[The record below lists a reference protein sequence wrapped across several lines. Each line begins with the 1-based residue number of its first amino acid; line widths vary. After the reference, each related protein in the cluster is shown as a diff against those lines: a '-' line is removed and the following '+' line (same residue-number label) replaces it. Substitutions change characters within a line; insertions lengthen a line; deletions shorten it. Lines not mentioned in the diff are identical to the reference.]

1 MQTPKNVKFIGRTT
15 DFSGKTLWEI
25 LGNLKNNGVGRLV
38 QRQMF
43 NRYPEP
49 SYYRIIKVDALP
61 LPSAEDDKD
70 WKRRHYY
77 YYDKSLR
84 KCRVWVEKVF
94 RGRHYPA
101 LIEIEAVSYKPDYR
115 LIPRAEE
122 AKLKAA
128 VAATPLRER
137 TAPAAVPF
145 PPLLK
150 TIIMDEMK
158 QKGIELKSEPLL
170 SLTEVLKQG
179 RENIAKIAGE
189 PSESSEYSD
198 KNLSS

>member
-1 MQTPKNVKFIGRTT
+1 MQNAKVKFIGRTT

-25 LGNLKNNGVGRLV
+25 LGNLKDNGVGRLV
-38 QRQMF
+38 QRHMF

-61 LPSAEDDKD
+61 LPSADDDKD
-70 WKRRHYY
+70 FKRRHYY

-94 RGRHYPA
+94 RGRHYPD

-115 LIPRAEE
+115 LIPRSEE

-128 VAATPLRER
+128 VAATPPRQSI
-137 TAPAAVPF
+137 APAAVPF
-145 PPLLK
+145 PPLLR
-150 TIIMDEMK
+150 TLILDEMK

-179 RENIAKIAGE
+179 RENIAKIEGDL
-189 PSESSEYSD
+189 SQSDDSSA